1 MSSHKYSWHAGG
13 KSVIIQLTATMDRLL
28 ALFLSLASFPCS
40 QGHTSLYDQYDPTKC
55 TNSYYSEKWAS
66 TGEVPTKLAQ
76 APPAPLYMRYNR
88 KTVFPADIVTTENMI
103 QRPKLKFA
111 SEPGALY
118 TVMIIDFGIER
129 FMGDQYF
136 HWMVANV
143 PNAYSINRGLG
154 DEVSRRVV
162 LDVTIYQAISQV
174 NEYLPPFYFKVSPGP
189 PPGLDQTTGTAGHD
203 LLVLLYKQMGGKVGE
218 MVLIMVNGNKILTGE
233 YVR

>member
-1 MSSHKYSWHAGG
+1 
-13 KSVIIQLTATMDRLL
+13 
-28 ALFLSLASFPCS
+28 
-40 QGHTSLYDQYDPTKC
+40 
-55 TNSYYSEKWAS
+55 
-66 TGEVPTKLAQ
+66 
-76 APPAPLYMRYNR
+76 MRYNR
-88 KTVFPADIVTTENMI
+88 KTVFPADIVTTEDMI

-162 LDVTIYQAISQV
+162 LAVTIYQAISQV
-174 NEYLPPFYFKVSPGP
+174 NEYLPPFYFKVAPGP

-203 LLVLLYKQMGGKVGE
+203 LLVLLYKQMGGKV
-218 MVLIMVNGNKILTGE
+218 
-233 YVR
+233 